1 MRHLFAVTVLF
12 CSLAGAQDYSP
23 SQPPFSASPDALQ
36 KAFSKLEAGSNPA
49 TVLLEEARYEFDAQG
64 RRTSRERMIFK
75 VWTKTGAENW
85 AMIERSWAPWLEER
99 PTVRARVITPDGA
112 VHELDPKTIADTGAK
127 DSDQDVLSDRRTW
140 KAPLPAMEAGSIV
153 EQEIVFH
160 ETNVSPV
167 PGKVAYY
174 HFGGS
179 VPTERTLVQIRAPES
194 LPLRFKVKLAPQ
206 AVVSDTKEN
215 GVRAVNVEL
224 GPMKPLKNTE
234 RFLPSDEPRQPHI
247 VYSTGSDWAT
257 VARTYHGIVEEQ
269 LKGYNAARH
278 LPKFPNGASRDAKIL
293 AIIDK
298 LNREIRYTG
307 IEFSEAS
314 VVPRRPEEVLQRKY
328 GDCKDKATLAVAW
341 LRAAGIEAHVALLDA
356 SLGSDIDPDLPGG
369 SAFNHA
375 IVYVP
380 GSPDL
385 WLDPTDTDLRLGVL
399 GPEDQGRFA
408 LVARPTTTGV
418 IRTVESTAEQNRVIE
433 TREFYL
439 SELGRAKVTE
449 VTEMYGAPDRQYRSI
464 FGEKDEKDLR
474 ESLKGYVEWTYGEA
488 KISRATRGDPDD
500 LTKPYQLKIELAD
513 AQRGTTARTEAAVG
527 IRLSQIATTR
537 LPDYFTE
544 DPEEKDKNKKEKD
557 KDEEPEPKRERDF
570 VISEPFI
577 HEWRYI
583 VHVPPGF
590 RLRQLPEATEE
601 KLGPATLSVKFT
613 RESDTTLLGDL
624 RFVMPKRRFAAN
636 EGAALRDAMTEL
648 RKRKV
653 MVIYFDQIGET
664 ALASGQVKEALA
676 QFNALRKLHP
686 NEALHAMQAA
696 RALLEAGAGAT
707 ARAEAQRAVALEPT
721 SAQAYLELADVL
733 KHDLIGRPMAKGS
746 DIEGAVAAYRR
757 ALELNPDD
765 PAARANLA
773 ILLEH
778 NRNAERYG
786 LGAKMEE
793 ALAEYKKV
801 QDKLAGLG
809 VPQNY
814 GVALFRAGKA
824 KELREYL
831 VKQPDN
837 SHTHTLR
844 ICASA
849 LIDGSE
855 AAIRDA
861 GQVSGV
867 QARQQTLASAAQTL
881 LVVRQYALAADLFE
895 AANKTA
901 NAAALTNLIQMLRK
915 TKRVEDQDITIRR
928 PEDAVGAFY
937 IGILTMDRDTKAWL
951 HPLSDRLLEGEE
963 IGPSDLAEIKNGLG
977 SSMSSVKNSG
987 MPLQVG
993 IDIAMSVLQFTAEG
1007 SDETGFVVRANM
1019 VGGGDTGSEQVWF
1032 VIREKGSYRLIA
1044 PPNTF
1049 QPTAAMILALLDEG
1063 KTELARAW
1071 LDRIRQELPAG
1082 NGDDPLS
1089 GQMFS
1094 RFWQQGQT
1102 ADADSMRIAAAL
1114 LLSEHEKAVDRTLAI
1129 LEKAARSAD
1138 AANANHISAGLAE
1151 AYYTAK
1157 KYDQA
1162 LAEGERLCGRLP
1174 RSGNAVLLGLRAA
1187 YALGGKKEADRF
1199 LSPRLDS
1206 FKSNV
1211 AAQRMFASAA
1221 MLYGDTERAIA
1232 IEKAIVDAGRANW
1245 NDFNQLAW
1253 ADLMA
1258 GKVTT
1263 ASLEIAKRGVLMGK
1277 DEPTPLIHT
1286 LATIQAEL
1294 DQTAEARAALLQRMT
1309 TLAQDEPD
1317 DDEWYTF
1324 GRIAEKLG
1332 LNDEAVTMYKRLK
1345 KPRNERLVAA
1355 SSWTLAQQRLKALG
1369 K

>member
-75 VWTKTGAENW
+75 VWTKAGAENW

-127 DSDQDVLSDRRTW
+127 DSDQDVLSDRHML
-140 KAPLPAMEAGSIV
+140 KAPLPAMEAGSVV

-160 ETNVSPV
+160 ETKVSPV
-167 PGKVAYY
+167 PGAVGYF
-174 HFGGS
+174 HFGSS
-179 VPTERTLVQIRAPES
+179 VPTEHTLVRIRAPEPV
-194 LPLRFKVKLAPQ
+194 PLRFQVKLAPQ

-215 GVRAVNVEL
+215 GVRVVNVEL
-224 GPMKPLKNTE
+224 GPIKPLQKTE
-234 RFLPSDEPRQPHI
+234 RLLPSDEPRQPHI

-257 VARTYHGIVEEQ
+257 VARTYAGIVDEQ
-269 LKGYNAARH
+269 LKGYNASRH
-278 LPKFPNGASRDAKIL
+278 LPKFAPGATREAKIL

-314 VVPRRPEEVLQRKY
+314 VIPRRPEEVLQRKY
-328 GDCKDKATLAVAW
+328 GDCKDKSTLAVAW

-356 SLGSDIDPDLPGG
+356 SLGSDIEPDLPGG

-399 GPEDQGRFA
+399 GPEDQGRYA
-408 LVARPTTTGV
+408 LVARPTTTAL
-418 IRTVESTAEQNRVIE
+418 IRTAELSADQSRVVE
-433 TREFYL
+433 TREFQL
-439 SELGRAKVTE
+439 SELGRAQVTE
-449 VTEMYGAPDRQYRSI
+449 ITEAYGMADREYRSI
-464 FGEKDEKDLR
+464 FGEKDEKELR
-474 ESLKGYVEWTYGEA
+474 EALKGYVEWTYGEA
-488 KISRATRGDPDD
+488 KMASATRDDPAD
-500 LTKPYQLKIELAD
+500 LGKPYRLKIELNE
-513 AQRGTTARTEAAVG
+513 AQRGTTARTEAVVG
-527 IRLSQIATTR
+527 IFLSQIATTR
-537 LPDYFTE
+537 LPNYFTE
-544 DPEEKDKNKKEKD
+544 DEPKKDKKDEKDA
-557 KDEEPEPKRERDF
+557 EPAKPRERDF
-570 VISEPFI
+570 VISEPFTD
-577 HEWRYI
+577 EWHYV
-583 VHVPPGF
+583 VHIPPGF
-590 RLRQLPEATEE
+590 RVRQIPDATEE
-601 KLGPATLSVKFT
+601 RLGPASLSTKFL
-613 RESDTTLLGDL
+613 RESDTTLVGDL
-624 RFVMPKRRFAAN
+624 KFTMPKRRFTAA
-636 EGAALRDAMTEL
+636 EGAALRDAITEL
-648 RKRKV
+648 RKRKP
-653 MVIYFDQIGET
+653 MVIYCDQIGET

-686 NEALHAMQAA
+686 NEALHAMQTA

-707 ARAEAQRAVALEPT
+707 ARAEAQRAVALEPA

-746 DIEGAVAAYRR
+746 DIEGAVAAYRK

-809 VPQNY
+809 VGQNY

-837 SHTHTLR
+837 SHTHALR

-928 PEDAVGAFY
+928 PEDAVRAFY

-963 IGPSDLAEIKNGLG
+963 IGLSDLAEIKNGLG

-1114 LLSEHEKAVDRTLAI
+1114 LLSEHEKTLDRTLAI

-1221 MLYGDTERAIA
+1221 MLHGDTERAIA

-1345 KPRNERLVAA
+1345 KPRNERFVAA